1 MSAWQR
7 IVHAVAEDF
16 SDLPDVADV
25 TRLVLRLLVAAVI
38 GAALGW
44 KREERG
50 KAAGLR
56 TYMLVAVG
64 AALFVV
70 VPQQAGMSEAAIS
83 RIVQG
88 LLAGIGFLG
97 GGSILKL
104 TGEHRVEGLTT
115 AAGIWVTAGLG
126 TAAGLGRETSA
137 LLGAALAF
145 VILSGV
151 RRIEPW
157 LDRAR
162 KKQEA
167 AEKLWVPPAE
177 EPRET

>member
-1 MSAWQR
+1 MGFWQR
-7 IVHAVAEDF
+7 TVGAVAEDF

-25 TRLVLRLLVAAVI
+25 TRLVLRLLVAAAV
-38 GAALGW
+38 GALLGW

-70 VPQQAGMSEAAIS
+70 VPKQAGMSDTSIA
-83 RIVQG
+83 RIIQG

-104 TGEHRVEGLTT
+104 TGEH
-115 AAGIWVTAGLG
+115 
-126 TAAGLGRETSA
+126 
-137 LLGAALAF
+137 
-145 VILSGV
+145 
-151 RRIEPW
+151 
-157 LDRAR
+157 
-162 KKQEA
+162 
-167 AEKLWVPPAE
+167 
-177 EPRET
+177 